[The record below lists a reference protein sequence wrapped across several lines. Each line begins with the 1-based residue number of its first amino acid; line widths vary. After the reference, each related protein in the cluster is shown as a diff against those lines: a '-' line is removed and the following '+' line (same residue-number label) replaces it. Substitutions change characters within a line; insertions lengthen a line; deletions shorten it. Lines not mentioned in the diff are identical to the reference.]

1 MHELSERITLG
12 QATRLVEG
20 HPSPS
25 SLWRWCRR
33 GVKAR
38 NGERIRMRHVRVG
51 GKLYTQASWVDEFT
65 KRLAEADIKHF
76 ALHDD
81 DIPTF
86 PRPRRDTG
94 RAERLADVNRE
105 LQEAGI

>member
-12 QATRLVEG
+12 QAARLLPG

-38 NGERIRMRHVRVG
+38 NGEQIRMRHVRVG
-51 GKLYTQASWVDEFT
+51 GKLYIQANWLDEFS
-65 KRLAEADIKHF
+65 KRLAEADVEHF
-76 ALHDD
+76 EMNDEDTPIL
-81 DIPTF
+81 
-86 PRPRRDTG
+86 PRCQRDTG

-105 LQEAGI
+105 LQEAGL

>member
-1 MHELSERITLG
+1 MHEWNERITLG
-12 QATRLVEG
+12 QAARLLPG

-51 GKLYTQASWVDEFT
+51 GKLYIQANWLDEFS
-65 KRLAEADIKHF
+65 KRLAEADVEHF
-76 ALHDD
+76 AMADD
-81 DIPTF
+81 EVPLP
-86 PRPRRDTG
+86 PRCRRDTG
-94 RAERLADVNRE
+94 RAERLAEVNRE